1 MIGKKKIRRIIDE
14 ELDLVLNEKIF
25 GTNLGAAAASA
36 ARRIGNK
43 IGGLGLGTGLAV
55 GGAALAGGAVL
66 TRISPGS
73 PALVATPTNPN
84 MSYFFPVPVASID
97 SVLGSPP
104 DPDRPIPDTT
114 DEDGIVHVGEGSRP
128 HNGFDILVLN
138 EYVCAVDSGEIVRA
152 GYGQSGGNQITIRHK
167 NAPFSETSYYHLSAM
182 YVEQGDAVDAGTII
196 GRSGD
201 TGLTSGAHL
210 HFSIDH
216 SHDAELYQSFFS
228 NCTTWTVSSQV
239 EADGE
244 EEEISETLSLSLMR
258 EIIVEEFNKEL
269 LEIIYGVNLGALG
282 GGGMA
287 YSGDAA
293 SKASSTGGSAAAVS
307 GLGNTDASV
316 SAREDDASGAG
327 VGGAAMLGLAGFAG
341 GAALLSGGEIES
353 DDIERIDRLSS
364 ITGVPSSV
372 IYAIESVESSH
383 RPGVFA
389 FNGHVFR
396 DGLDTQQEQ
405 DLAEEAGFTMSQQN
419 FYGSDAESAF
429 SDAYLI
435 NPSAAIEGGAWG
447 LYQVLGRSSLP
458 LYGNDPELFMDS
470 FRSDPVDHSEK
481 SFIQW
486 VADKGSYWVDDTVN
500 MNTAEWVRGY
510 YGVADRDYINK
521 VEKHISDWNSS
532 EG

>member
-1 MIGKKKIRRIIDE
+1 
-14 ELDLVLNEKIF
+14 
-25 GTNLGAAAASA
+25 
-36 ARRIGNK
+36 
-43 IGGLGLGTGLAV
+43 
-55 GGAALAGGAVL
+55 VL

-97 SVLGSPP
+97 SVLRGSEPN
-104 DPDRPIPDTT
+104 PDRSIPDTT

-128 HNGFDILVLN
+128 HNGWDILVLN

-152 GYGQSGGNQITIRHK
+152 GYGPSGGNQITIRHG

-182 YVEQGDAVDAGTII
+182 YVEQGNEVDAGTII

-210 HFSIDH
+210 HFAIDN
-216 SHDAELYQSFFS
+216 SHDVELYQSFFS
-228 NCTTWTVSSQV
+228 NCTTWTVSSQIDV
-239 EADGE
+239 E
-244 EEEISETLSLSLMR
+244 EEEDDTALSEALSHSMMR
-258 EIIVEEFNKEL
+258 EIIIEELNKEL
-269 LEIIYGVNLGALG
+269 LEIIYGVNLGANAAALSRSG
-282 GGGMA
+282 GGR
-287 YSGDAA
+287 
-293 SKASSTGGSAAAVS
+293 SKSSSTGSGKSSAA
-307 GLGNTDASV
+307 GLGDDVSDSTQEDDPSGSGV
-316 SAREDDASGAG
+316 SALPL
-327 VGGAAMLGLAGFAG
+327 VGLAGLAG
-341 GAALLSGGEIES
+341 GAALLSSGEIES
-353 DDIERIDRLSS
+353 DDVERIDRLSS

-372 IYAIESVESSH
+372 IYAIEAVESSH

-396 DGLDTQQEQ
+396 GGLDTQQEQ
-405 DLAEEAGFTMSQQN
+405 DLAEEAGFTLGQQN

-458 LYGNDPELFMDS
+458 LYGNDPELFINS

-486 VADKGSYWVDDTVN
+486 VADKGSYWVDDTVD
-500 MNTAEWVRGY
+500 MNTAAWVRGY
-510 YGVADRDYINK
+510 YGAADRDYISK
-521 VEKHISDWNSS
+521 VERHISDWNSS
-532 EG
+532 TDQEDLFSG